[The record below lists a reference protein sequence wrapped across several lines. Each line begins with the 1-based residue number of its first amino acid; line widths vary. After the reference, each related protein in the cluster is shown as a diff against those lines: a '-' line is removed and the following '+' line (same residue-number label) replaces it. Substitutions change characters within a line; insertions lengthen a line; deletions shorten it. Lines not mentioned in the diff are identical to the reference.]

1 MHQIAGFPVL
11 NASFFF
17 WSSQIKKRDPSFAP
31 HSLLDFGSGLAT
43 VAWWAWKHQCRK
55 KTTGAFRRKKKKCL
69 SSPCRASHSCWG
81 ETLREMVCV
90 DRSGPMN
97 VLAERLL
104 KGQKNRSVSFASAFL
119 RNWHHCNSALSCL
132 FSLIG
137 DEERAEPHIKQVYFR
152 QFLPVSPK
160 VRLISKNDY
169 DVLHLHCK
177 MSICWSLY
185 LVICFCVQIK
195 HNLFLLFF

>member
-1 MHQIAGFPVL
+1 MHQVAGFPVL

-43 VAWWAWKHQCRK
+43 VAWWVWKHQCRIK
-55 KTTGAFRRKKKKCL
+55 KTTGAFRLKKNKCL

-81 ETLREMVCV
+81 DTLREMVCV

-104 KGQKNRSVSFASAFL
+104 KGQKNRSVSSASAFL

-160 VRLISKNDY
+160 VRLISKNG
-169 DVLHLHCK
+169 LKK
-177 MSICWSLY
+177 M
-185 LVICFCVQIK
+185 VICFCVQIK
-195 HNLFLLFF
+195 HNLFLLFFLNKHR